1 MLYPLDNVKLR
12 TGETVSAAIVRA
24 PDAAWAERIERMLQ
38 HKGDPWNWQN
48 SELLRRPTGLE
59 ADFFVLHRD
68 GVPFANI
75 MLVARAGV
83 ALLGHVWTEPADRK
97 TGASSILME
106 RLLEGFEASDGRA
119 IFLGTEFDSTAWHYY
134 RRRGFEPVEEGSG
147 YMVRQGGQSE
157 GVDDAWFDARDALV
171 EPLDWPH
178 WPAAAPLCLSE
189 SATIVRLA
197 ATGLIGRGSSEGALL
212 PLIRDGRRRR
222 EMGENGDA
230 SVLRDAQGAAVLGLA
245 CRREDAM
252 WPNTTVLDVFCHSR
266 WWHRAGD
273 LIAGLSRG
281 ERGRRTIAYADASDT
296 AKQAVLAQA
305 GLKKIA
311 VLPNWVKTAAR
322 SEARS
327 DVFLFADS

>member
-1 MLYPLDNVKLR
+1 MLHPLGHVTLR
-12 TGETVSAAIVRA
+12 TGETVGAAIVRA
-24 PDAAWAERIERMLQ
+24 PDLAWAERIERMLQ
-38 HKGDPWNWQN
+38 HKGEPWNWQN
-48 SELLRRPTGLE
+48 SELLRESTGLD

-68 GVPFANI
+68 GVPLANI

-106 RLLEGFEASDGRA
+106 RLLEAFVAREGRA

-134 RRRGFEPVEEGSG
+134 RRRGFEPVEERSG
-147 YMVRQGGQSE
+147 YMVRQGAGSA
-157 GVDDAWFDARDALV
+157 GVGDAWFDARDAIV

-178 WPAAAPLCLSE
+178 WPTAAPLCLSE
-189 SATIVRLA
+189 SATLVRLA

-222 EMGENGDA
+222 AVGKNGGA
-230 SVLRDAQGAAVLGLA
+230 CVLRDAHGAPVLGIA
-245 CRREDAM
+245 SRREDPT
-252 WPNTTVLDVFCHSR
+252 WPNTTVLDVFCHPR

-273 LIAGLSRG
+273 LMAALPRS
-281 ERGRRTIAYADASDT
+281 EPGRRTIAYADANDE
-296 AKQAVLAQA
+296 AKQVVLADA

-311 VLPNWVKTAAR
+311 VLPKWVKTTAR
-322 SEARS
+322 GDTRS
-327 DVFLFADS
+327 DVFVFAGS